1 MYASGSDTREPT
13 SKKPKDSPP
22 PPYRSSC
29 VKTSLGSDSSRIRL
43 IEYDAELEPRVD
55 AAYGTICSTK
65 VFTRLDHVLAIF
77 GIHKEGRVIT
87 PTKAQAERRHLSPW
101 VLPVYVLSSQK
112 DESRHFIP
120 KEAKCTIDTGNFQGN
135 IVSKA
140 FVTDVLRFPESLF
153 QSLTKLEE
161 AGGTGVTGHKLIP
174 EGAIYL
180 TWYYGNS
187 TRVFRDMRFLI
198 SEHPMYDLIIGS
210 QSIHENRIL
219 DVPNLGDEP
228 AGPIVISDSDE
239 KIGEVLAGF
248 RKEVNLAEKKA
259 ATFRTNL
266 DIQGSNAA
274 GEKRYVQFQENAAT
288 CLKNFQNKSAEQ
300 RGELEKIWADEAKP
314 DGKII
319 QQVRHTWTEKWVVK
333 QFPAPPP
340 GYVGKGA

>member
-1 MYASGSDTREPT
+1 MGFEQ
-13 SKKPKDSPP
+13 
-22 PPYRSSC
+22 
-29 VKTSLGSDSSRIRL
+29 SLTT
-43 IEYDAELEPRVD
+43 V
-55 AAYGTICSTK
+55 
-65 VFTRLDHVLAIF
+65 
-77 GIHKEGRVIT
+77 
-87 PTKAQAERRHLSPW
+87 QRRHLSPW

-180 TWYYGNS
+180 TWYHGNS

-239 KIGEVLAGF
+239 KIGTILPLTIHSFLSQLTIFQAKFLQVF
-248 RKEVNLAEKKA
+248 VKK
-259 ATFRTNL
+259 
-266 DIQGSNAA
+266 
-274 GEKRYVQFQENAAT
+274 
-288 CLKNFQNKSAEQ
+288 
-300 RGELEKIWADEAKP
+300 
-314 DGKII
+314 
-319 QQVRHTWTEKWVVK
+319 
-333 QFPAPPP
+333 
-340 GYVGKGA
+340 